1 VVVVLATIAGL
12 LWMLWSM
19 RTQPEYFSGE
29 SMRLGLSITDDD
41 QVVRVD
47 MDGIEHGG
55 LGQGGLG
62 QGGPGHGGLGHGAQ
76 PPDSGADPP
85 PDPGA
90 EPPPDPGGWR

>member
-19 RTQPEYFSGE
+19 RTQAVYFSGE

-62 QGGPGHGGLGHGAQ
+62 HGAQ
-76 PPDSGADPP
+76 PRDSGAEPP

-90 EPPPDPGGWR
+90 EPPPDPNSWH